1 MTSYWFKLLRSLVNS
16 PPFLLVIVYAVDPDS
31 IRYGSLLVV
40 LYVLFYIINL
50 LLYLTLALGYLGKKG
65 PTGLLLLLVS
75 AAGVMYGDGLPS
87 WFSCLGLPSIFS
99 IVNSFNLLNGWLND
113 SIDYVSV
120 NVVIFLNLIVL
131 PNSFSYFSV
140 LSCWAVW
147 IVNYAAVCFFY
158 IFFCFTLRSLR
169 RLCYTPYFVLLVDIE
184 PTEFFGEPK
193 VASENVLSVLNYRI
207 IVQLRAVYG

>member
-140 LSCWAVW
+140 LSC
-147 IVNYAAVCFFY
+147 
-158 IFFCFTLRSLR
+158 
-169 RLCYTPYFVLLVDIE
+169 
-184 PTEFFGEPK
+184 
-193 VASENVLSVLNYRI
+193 
-207 IVQLRAVYG
+207 